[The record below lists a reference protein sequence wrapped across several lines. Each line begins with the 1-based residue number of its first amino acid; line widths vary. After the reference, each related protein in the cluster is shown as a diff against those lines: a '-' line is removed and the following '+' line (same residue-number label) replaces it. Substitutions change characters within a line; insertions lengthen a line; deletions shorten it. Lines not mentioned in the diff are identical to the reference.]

1 MNRSGED
8 LLQERQNVMADGA
21 QRLSPLLEKDSA
33 LLGSEVKFALTG
45 QKKLLLEKI
54 QTSLRKAQT
63 FSDTLP
69 EVEALLLKFLQA
81 QRITVYQNARDGQEI
96 SAKFKTGQELHEIR
110 LPLSANS
117 IAGYVALSGR
127 ALSIQDVY
135 DSKALTQIHKTLKFD
150 SSFDK
155 RSGFTCKAM
164 MVVPIKLGAPLLGV
178 LQIINK
184 IGGDAF
190 DENDLKFA
198 HYLADVI
205 AKKFHEEF
213 EGTHGPYDLLV
224 RKKLLTQEKLEGLQK
239 RTKKEA
245 VTMTFLLVSEMKI
258 LPEMVAASLESYYQV
273 PFMRYDPSIVPPK
286 KLLKKLNMSYLR
298 RQLWVPLAGEVEDEI
313 VILIDNPTDVARQM
327 EIQRALPAKKYI
339 FRVGFSE
346 DILQY
351 LGGGSV
357 SSYLHGLTAKLEEED
372 VEEAENLEEGLET
385 GEIDENESTVIQLVN
400 RLIIDAQRAG
410 ASDIHIE
417 PSKGALPSKVRLRI
431 DGICRPALEIP
442 ATHIRAVLSR
452 IKIMSRMDIAERRR
466 PQDGKIVV
474 KVKGI
479 PLELRVVTIPTIFG
493 ESAVLRVLAS
503 GGALPFEH
511 LNLSDRNYKEL
522 DRLLTIPQGI
532 ILVVG
537 PTGSGKTT
545 TLHAVLGHINTP
557 DRKIWT
563 AEDPVEITQSG
574 LQQVQVDHKIGFD
587 FSTALRSFLRADPDV
602 ILIGEMRDRET
613 AHSGIE
619 ASLTGHLVFSTLH
632 TNSAPET
639 IIRLLDLGLDPIN
652 FADALL
658 GILAQRLVR
667 TLCSQ
672 CKQHYKPSDREW
684 QRLVT
689 LYGEEHFHE
698 LEITRADAVLFEPG
712 GCGKCSK
719 TGYKGRTGIHELLV
733 ASETIKKNIAQGGR
747 MDTLRVL
754 SKQEGMRTLLQ
765 DGISKV
771 FKGQFDLPQ
780 LFRVASE

>member
-1 MNRSGED
+1 MNRPE
-8 LLQERQNVMADGA
+8 E
-21 QRLSPLLEKDSA
+21 SPLAEINEEIMDLGDPEVLSGLSA
-33 LLGSEVKFALTG
+33 
-45 QKKLLLEKI
+45 QKRAFLDKI
-54 QTSLRKAQT
+54 QTHLRKSIT
-63 FSDTLP
+63 FVDVLP
-69 EVEALLLKFLQA
+69 DIEALLLQFLQA
-81 QRITVYQNARDGQEI
+81 QRLTIYQNARDGQEI
-96 SAKFKTGQELHEIR
+96 VAKFKTGQELFEIR

-117 IAGYVALSGR
+117 IAGYAALSGKSL
-127 ALSIQDVY
+127 AIDNVY
-135 DSKALTQIHKTLKFD
+135 DDEALTKIHKSLKFD
-150 SSFDK
+150 KSFDA
-155 RSGFTCKAM
+155 RSGFICKSM

-178 LQIINK
+178 LQVINK
-184 IGGDAF
+184 IGDTTF
-190 DENDLKFA
+190 DEADLHCAK
-198 HYLADVI
+198 YLADVI

-213 EGTHGPYDLLV
+213 EGTNGPYDLLIK
-224 RKKLLTQEKLEGLQK
+224 KKLITQGQLEELTK
-239 RTKKEA
+239 RAKKEA
-245 VTMTFLLVSEMKI
+245 VTMTFLLVSEAKI

-273 PFMRYDPSIVPPK
+273 PFMRYDPNIIPPK
-286 KLLKKLNMSYLR
+286 KLLKLLNMSYLR
-298 RQLWVPLAGEVEDEI
+298 RQLWLPLAGDINDEI
-313 VILIDNPTDVARQM
+313 VILIDNPTDVARHM

-372 VEEAENLEEGLET
+372 VEETEHLDEGLET
-385 GEIDENESTVIQLVN
+385 GEINENESTIIQLVN

-417 PSKGALPSKVRLRI
+417 PSKGSSPSKVRLRI

-442 ATHIRAVLSR
+442 STHIRAVLSR

-479 PLELRVVTIPTIFG
+479 PLELRVATIPTIFG

-503 GGALPFEH
+503 GGALPFDN

-522 DRLLTIPQGI
+522 DRLLAIPQGI

-545 TLHAVLGHINTP
+545 TLHATLGRINTP

-563 AEDPVEITQSG
+563 AEDPVEITQPG
-574 LQQVQVDHKIGFD
+574 LQQVQIDQKIGFT
-587 FSTALRSFLRADPDV
+587 FAAALRSFLRADPDV
-602 ILIGEMRDRET
+602 ILIGEMRDKET

-639 IIRLLDLGLDPIN
+639 IVRLLDLGLDPMN

-672 CKQHYKPSDREW
+672 CKQHYKPSDVEW

-689 LYGEEHFHE
+689 LYGENNFHE
-698 LEITRADAVLFEPG
+698 LEINRAETVLFSPG
-712 GCGKCSK
+712 GCGKCAK

-733 ASETIKKNIAQGGR
+733 ATPEMKKQISTGSR
-747 MDTLRVL
+747 VDELRAL
-754 SKQEGMRTLLQ
+754 SMKEGMRTLLQ
-765 DGISKV
+765 DGIAKV
-771 FKGQFDLPQ
+771 LRGQVDLAQ
-780 LFRVASE
+780 LFRVTSE

>member
-1 MNRSGED
+1 MNKTEV
-8 LLQERQNVMADGA
+8 LPHLTQQ
-21 QRLSPLLEKDSA
+21 QRA
-33 LLGSEVKFALTG
+33 LLD
-45 QKKLLLEKI
+45 KI
-54 QTSLRKAQT
+54 QGHISKATT
-63 FSDTLP
+63 FSDVLP
-69 EVEALLLKFLQA
+69 VIETLLLKFLQA
-81 QRITVYQNARDGQEI
+81 QRLTIYQNGRDGQEI
-96 SAKFKTGQELHEIR
+96 IAKFKTGLELHEIR

-117 IAGYVALSGR
+117 IAGYAALSGKS
-127 ALSIQDVY
+127 LSIADVY
-135 DSKALTQIHKTLKFD
+135 DTNALTRIHKTLKFD
-150 SSFDK
+150 KSFDK

-164 MVVPIKLGAPLLGV
+164 MAVPIKFGAPLLGV

-184 IGGDAF
+184 VGDDKFHAQ
-190 DENDLKFA
+190 DLLSA
-198 HYLADVI
+198 QYLAEII

-213 EGTHGPYDLLV
+213 EGTNGPYDLLV
-224 RKKLLTQEKLEGLQK
+224 KKQLVTQEKLEELHK

-245 VTMTFLLVSEMKI
+245 VTMTFLLVTEQKI
-258 LPEMVAASLESYYQV
+258 LPEMVATSLESYYQI
-273 PFMRYDPSIVPPK
+273 PFMRYDPSLVPPK

-298 RQLWVPLAGEVEDEI
+298 RQLWVPLAGEIDDEI
-313 VILIDNPTDVARQM
+313 VIMIDDPTDVGRQM

-351 LGGGSV
+351 LGGGAV

-372 VEEAENLEEGLET
+372 VEEAEHLDEGLET
-385 GEIDENESTVIQLVN
+385 GEINENESTIIQLVN

-417 PSKGALPSKVRLRI
+417 PSKGASPSKVRLRI

-452 IKIMSRMDIAERRR
+452 IKIMARMDIAEKRR
-466 PQDGKIVV
+466 PQDGKIIV

-479 PLELRVVTIPTIFG
+479 PLELRVTTIPTVYG

-503 GGALPFEH
+503 GGAMPFDH
-511 LNLSDRNYKEL
+511 LNLADRNYSEL
-522 DRLLTIPQGI
+522 DRLLAIPQGL

-545 TLHAVLGHINTP
+545 TLHAVLGRINTP

-563 AEDPVEITQSG
+563 AEDPVEITQPG
-574 LQQVQVDHKIGFD
+574 LQQVQIDHKIGFT
-587 FSTALRSFLRADPDV
+587 FAAALRSFLRADPDI
-602 ILIGEMRDRET
+602 ILIGEMRDQET

-632 TNSAPET
+632 TNSASET
-639 IIRLLDLGLDPIN
+639 IVRLLDLGLEPIN

-672 CKQHYKPSDREW
+672 CKQHYKPSDSEW
-684 QRLVT
+684 QQLIT
-689 LYGEEHFHE
+689 LYGTTYFNE
-698 LEITRADAVLFEPG
+698 LGITQKEAVLFSPG
-712 GCGKCSK
+712 GCGKCGK
-719 TGYKGRTGIHELLV
+719 TGYQGRTGIHELLV
-733 ASETIKKNIAQGGR
+733 ASAELKKAITTGAR
-747 MDTLRVL
+747 ASELRLL
-754 SKQEGMRTLLQ
+754 SMKEGMRTLLQ
-765 DGISKV
+765 DGVTKV
-771 FKGQFDLPQ
+771 IKGQIDLAQ
-780 LFRVASE
+780 LFRVTSE